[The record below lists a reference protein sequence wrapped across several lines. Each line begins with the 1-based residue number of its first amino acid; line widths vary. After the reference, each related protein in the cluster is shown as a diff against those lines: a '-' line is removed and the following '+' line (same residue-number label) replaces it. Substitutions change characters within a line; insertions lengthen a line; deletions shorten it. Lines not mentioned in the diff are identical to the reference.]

1 MTSRKIPKIL
11 TIILIIF
18 AFSLAAST
26 LAVITIN
33 QNINSSGTIT
43 TSPNI
48 DVYSNSDCTDNMTAI
63 SWGPI
68 TVGGS
73 TTQTIYVKNTGTGT
87 LTLGLSVTNWTP
99 EQASTYLTVSWDK
112 QGTQLSAGQLIQ
124 ATITITASSSIT
136 GITNFGNTISILGT
150 S

>member
-1 MTSRKIPKIL
+1 MTSHKIQKIL
-11 TIILIIF
+11 TIILIVF
-18 AFSLAAST
+18 ACSLGAST
-26 LAVITIN
+26 LAVIAVN
-33 QNINSSGTIT
+33 QNIDSSGTIT

-48 DVYSNSDCTDNMTAI
+48 SLYSNSACTNNMIAI

-87 LTLGLSVTNWTP
+87 LTLGLSATNWTP
-99 EQASTYLTVSWDK
+99 TQASTYLTVSWDK

-136 GITNFGNTISILGT
+136 GITNFGNTISITGT